1 VVWVAALR
9 IMRNVVFGLGVYDAS
24 TLFAE
29 VLVATI
35 LPGLKIAK
43 IDPARS
49 LRDESAV
56 RNG

>member
-1 VVWVAALR
+1 
-9 IMRNVVFGLGVYDAS
+9 MRNVVFGLGVYDAS